1 MVSVVAF
8 RGDSDADF
16 GIDLFHV
23 RTMFASELV
32 EQALTYNAI
41 MRRVK
46 ESSFNLA
53 ELPILVYASLC

>member
-32 EQALTYNAI
+32 EQ
-41 MRRVK
+41 R
-46 ESSFNLA
+46 
-53 ELPILVYASLC
+53 